1 MSGEPVFVT
10 GGTGYLGS
18 VLIEALLAR
27 GYPVHALAR
36 RGSEARLPR
45 GAQAVIGNALESETF
60 AAAIPARAS
69 MVHFVGT
76 PHPNPS
82 KAAEFT
88 RVDLGSI
95 RATANAAKHAHAS
108 HIVYVSVAHPA
119 PVMHAYIAARVE
131 GEALVAATGIAATIL
146 RPWYVLGTG
155 ASLANRPHAALR
167 ALAAHSCDARVGAT
181 ARARHAHAD
190 RRRARSRHRESA
202 ALGCAHCRSARD
214 HARGPLTR
222 AAHSDKVCRCVG
234 TSPARRESPGHRAQP
249 RRTT

>member
-1 MSGEPVFVT
+1 MSCWPCWRSVSACAFRQARGSGSRQCRNTARLALRAMSGKPVFVT

-27 GYPVHALAR
+27 GYRVHALAR
-36 RGSEARLPR
+36 RGSEARLPG

-69 MVHFVGT
+69 IVHLVGT

-82 KAAEFT
+82 KATEFT

-131 GEALVAATGIAATIL
+131 GEALVAATGIPATIL
-146 RPWYVLGTG
+146 RPWYVVGPG
-155 ASLANRPHAALR
+155 QRWPALVVPLY
-167 ALAAHSCDARVGAT
+167 ALLPLLPAAHDWT
-181 ARARHAHAD
+181 D
-190 RRRARSRHRESA
+190 RI
-202 ALGCAHCRSARD
+202 G
-214 HARGPLTR
+214 
-222 AAHSDKVCRCVG
+222 V
-234 TSPARRESPGHRAQP
+234 
-249 RRTT
+249 

>member
-146 RPWYVLGTG
+146 RPWYVLGPGHRWPIVLTPLYALLRLIPATR
-155 ASLANRPHAALR
+155 ASAQRLGLVTRTQIVAALVR
-167 ALAAHSCDARVGAT
+167 AIANPP
-181 ARARHAHAD
+181 
-190 RRRARSRHRESA
+190 RSGVRIVEV
-202 ALGCAHCRSARD
+202 
-214 HARGPLTR
+214 PEITR
-222 AAHSDKVCRCVG
+222 AA
-234 TSPARRESPGHRAQP
+234 P
-249 RRTT
+249 